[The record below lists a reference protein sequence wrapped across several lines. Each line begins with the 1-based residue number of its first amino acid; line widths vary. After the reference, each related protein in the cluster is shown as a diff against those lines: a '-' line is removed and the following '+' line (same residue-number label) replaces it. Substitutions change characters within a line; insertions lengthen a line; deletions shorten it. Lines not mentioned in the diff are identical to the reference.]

1 MRINRHIETLHDHLE
16 SVAQTDSRG
25 FKVFRRMFAVGIVS
39 FINEIIGE
47 LTELNEKLDT
57 DIDEEALGIKFDLF
71 LSRQYWSKF
80 RFFSYYRN
88 HLMKFGKKGLY
99 DVADPMEEINQLVY
113 YLPDKDNKDVIF
125 NEDQIATFRRSMSQ
139 FCDNDRLSEEVIN
152 FALDKSLTK
161 MLSLLS
167 EIQKKTENPSEAHY
181 LRMWN
186 ITVENYISTQFEK
199 EYKDWKEDNDD
210 ISFSKLKEKQMQEVV
225 CLLQSGFLQYRN
237 SPSRGDINRRTI
249 VVPDEVF
256 AEDEDIPDN
265 INADSTRLEYF
276 AHWADKDCNI
286 LVLDYKK
293 LGRYIF
299 KNNSRLTDE
308 QCEAIVRFDKM
319 LDLIH
324 EDIAK
329 EKLELKPY
337 LKRYEENL
345 IGSLI
350 NDCAAILNSCQPH
363 LKKEIRSSYLREF
376 LSKMLDDDD
385 MKYEAREKLQKPK
398 TRNKYLCQIIACL
411 SFFNVFKVEVVKED
425 LAKSLSTKFVKPN
438 YESIIDYIE
447 EVHRLRSGAL
457 FEWTKKNYEDLI
469 ANPYN
474 PFKGLFVGR

>member
-1 MRINRHIETLHDHLE
+1 MKINRHIEALHDHLE

-39 FINEIIGE
+39 YINEIIVE

-57 DIDEEALGIKFDLF
+57 DIDEEALSIKFDLF
-71 LSRQYWSKF
+71 LSRSYWSRF
-80 RFFSYYRN
+80 RLFSIYRN
-88 HLMKFGKKGLY
+88 FQQKFDKKGLY
-99 DVADPMEEINQLVY
+99 AVNDPLEEINQLVY
-113 YLPDKDNKDVIF
+113 YLPDKDNKDVAF

-139 FCDNDRLSEEVIN
+139 FCDDERLSEEVIN
-152 FALDKSLTK
+152 YALDKSLNK
-161 MLSLLS
+161 MLSLLT
-167 EIQKKTENPSEAHY
+167 EIKKKTENPSEAHY
-181 LRMWN
+181 QKMWEN
-186 ITVENYISTQFEK
+186 TVKNYISKQFEK
-199 EYKDWKEDNDD
+199 EYREWKDDYDD
-210 ISFSKLKEKQMQEVV
+210 IKLPKLKEKQMQEVV
-225 CLLQSGFLQYRN
+225 SLLQSGFLQYRPN
-237 SPSRGDINRRTI
+237 PSRGDINRRII

-256 AEDEDIPDN
+256 AENEAIPET

-293 LGRYIF
+293 LGKYIF
-299 KNNSRLTDE
+299 KNNSQLTDE

-324 EDIAK
+324 EDIAE
-329 EKLELKPY
+329 EKIELKPY

-350 NDCAAILNSCQPH
+350 NDCSAILNSCQCH
-363 LKKEIRSSYLREF
+363 LKEEIRKTYLREF
-376 LSKMLDDDD
+376 LSKMLYDDD
-385 MKYEAREKLQKPK
+385 MKYEAREKLKKPK

-411 SFFNVFKVEVVKED
+411 SYFNIFKIEAVKD
-425 LAKSLSTKFVKPN
+425 VLAKSLSTNFDKPN
-438 YESIIDYIE
+438 YESILDYIE
-447 EVHRLRSGAL
+447 EVHRQRSGAL

-474 PFKGLFVGR
+474 PFKGLL